1 MLSAQRR
8 SRDPTAAVSS
18 GTDGTVQVTLAHPG
32 VVVAVVQ
39 RTSPIPLYIQIEEE
53 LRNGI
58 RNGELESLDQVP
70 SESELSERFSVSRMT
85 ARKALDRLVGDGLL
99 FRQPGK
105 GTFVAPPKIAHGPSQ
120 QLSFSAA
127 MDAVGLRHET
137 RVLDAGLAVP
147 PEGIAQAIA
156 IPAGAPAVFLRRLR
170 IVEGTP
176 AAIHTSYLPARFAG
190 VLEGDLTG
198 SLTELMAGVGARV
211 TEARDG
217 LEAVIATGED
227 AKILGVHAGHP
238 LVLITGVAYS
248 SALEPLRYSEALYRG
263 DRFRFS
269 VDSTRSPEL
278 RIEVRD

>member
-1 MLSAQRR
+1 
-8 SRDPTAAVSS
+8 
-18 GTDGTVQVTLAHPG
+18 
-32 VVVAVVQ
+32 
-39 RTSPIPLYIQIEEE
+39 
-53 LRNGI
+53 
-58 RNGELESLDQVP
+58 
-70 SESELSERFSVSRMT
+70 MT

-137 RVLDAGLAVP
+137 RVLDAGLAAP
-147 PEGIAQAIA
+147 PEGIAQALA
-156 IPAGAPAVFLRRLR
+156 IPPGAPAVFIRRLR
-170 IVEGTP
+170 VVEGTP
-176 AAIHTSYLPARFAG
+176 AAIHMSYLPARYAG
-190 VLEGDLTG
+190 ILEGDLTG
-198 SLTELMAGVGARV
+198 SLTELMAAAGARV

-227 AKILGVHAGHP
+227 AKVLGVHAGHP

-248 SALEPLRYSEALYRG
+248 SALEPLRYTEALYRG

-269 VDSTRSPEL
+269 VDSTQSPEL

>member
-1 MLSAQRR
+1 L
-8 SRDPTAAVSS
+8 
-18 GTDGTVQVTLAHPG
+18 
-32 VVVAVVQ
+32 VQ

-58 RNGELESLDQVP
+58 RSGELTSLDQVP

-105 GTFVAPPKIAHGPSQ
+105 GTFVAPPKIDHGPSQ
-120 QLSFSAA
+120 QVSFSAA
-127 MDAVGLRHET
+127 MNALGLAHET
-137 RVLDAGLAVP
+137 RVLDAGIAVP
-147 PEGIAQAIA
+147 PDGIGQSLG
-156 IPAGAPAVFLRRLR
+156 IPSGAPAVFMRRLR
-170 IVEGTP
+170 LVGGTP

-211 TEARDG
+211 AESRDG
-217 LEAVIATGED
+217 VEAVIATGED
-227 AKILGVHAGHP
+227 AKLLGVPAGHP
-238 LVLITGVAYS
+238 LVRITGVAYS

-263 DRFRFS
+263 DRFRFP
-269 VDSTRSPEL
+269 VDMTRAPEL
-278 RIEVRD
+278 RPEGTD